1 MTIFYKD
8 GFYIEEQEIPSSAVE
23 ITEQRYIE
31 LLNGQSSGKVI
42 VSDEN
47 GNPILIETSPSEFHE
62 LINGVWTINNE
73 KQVEAKRA
81 LIQKLVDNIDNTA
94 ASILSKW
101 TRFTEEYKLREAA
114 AIAFKEAGFTG
125 DVSIYISSFAT
136 VAGLDN
142 QSATLLILQ
151 QAQSLRTL
159 QEQLAVQRMRKY
171 ELKHEELSDED
182 LRRIHDDIISKMQA
196 LAEVQQ

>member
-42 VSDEN
+42 ISDRS
-47 GNPILIETSPSEFHE
+47 GNPILIDPAPSQFHE
-62 LINGVWTINNE
+62 LVDGVWTISVE
-73 KQVEAKRA
+73 KQTQLKHD
-81 LIQKLVDNIDNTA
+81 LIQKLTNNIDNTA
-94 ASILSKW
+94 AYILSKW

-114 AIAFKEAGFTG
+114 AIAFKETGFTG

>member
-1 MTIFYKD
+1 MKIFYKD
-8 GFYIEEQEIPSSAVE
+8 GFYTEGQEIPESAVE

-42 VSDEN
+42 VSDKS
-47 GNPILIETSPSEFHE
+47 GNPILIDPAPSQFHE
-62 LINGVWTINNE
+62 LVNGVWTISVE
-73 KQVEAKRA
+73 KQAQLKHEF
-81 LIQKLVDNIDNTA
+81 IQKLTSNIDNTA

-142 QSATLLILQ
+142 QSATLLILK

-182 LRRIHDDIISKMQA
+182 LRRIHDDIISKMQT

>member
-1 MTIFYKD
+1 MKIFYKD
-8 GFYIEEQEIPSSAVE
+8 GFYTEGQEIPESAVE

-42 VSDEN
+42 VSDKS
-47 GNPILIETSPSEFHE
+47 GNPILIDPAPSQFHE
-62 LINGVWTINNE
+62 LVNGVWTISVE
-73 KQVEAKRA
+73 KQAQLKHEF
-81 LIQKLVDNIDNTA
+81 IQKLTSNIDNSA

-142 QSATLLILQ
+142 QSATLLILK